1 MPYQRASKIER
12 LLSHF
17 ENRESAGLDHSVMS
31 RMKPPPLNCLT
42 MGRHSMSGALR
53 TGETL
58 LLALIRCYFT
68 SKPRPR
74 GHRRNDGPSILRH
87 NTLKMTNAGTG
98 QHPFCSHPTW
108 HDQSKRRELGGS
120 DTASRHAVSALPPRD
135 KRASRELCAPRL
147 GTSLPSGRSHAG
159 RPWTQW
165 AHAVYPSGP
174 EADG

>member
-17 ENRESAGLDHSVMS
+17 ENRESVGLDHSVMS
-31 RMKPPPLNCLT
+31 RMKPPILNCLT

-58 LLALIRCYFT
+58 LLALIHCYFT

-98 QHPFCSHPTW
+98 QHPFYPHPTW
-108 HDQSKRRELGGS
+108 HDQSKR
-120 DTASRHAVSALPPRD
+120 
-135 KRASRELCAPRL
+135 RELCAPRL
-147 GTSLPSGRSHAG
+147 GTSLPSGRSRAC
-159 RPWTQW
+159 RPWYTSNPQGST
-165 AHAVYPSGP
+165 APRRLSIPRPLSGVASP
-174 EADG
+174 RFSLAWLLLFS